1 MDVSVIM
8 INYNT
13 FSLTKDALDSIFR
26 ETKGI
31 DYEVILIDNASPDGS
46 GDRLSVLYGNKIVY
60 LQSGGNLGT
69 SKAFNIA
76 LKHASGKY
84 VLWLNT
90 DILLKENFIKKLF
103 DYMEIDPNCGIC
115 GGNLFNGRGEP
126 TLSYDKELLTG
137 RVAMYNVRT
146 IVVLFR
152 ALFKKQI
159 SNHFN
164 YTSRP
169 MRVGGIIGADLMV
182 RRDCFDRVG
191 SFNENIFMY
200 GEETDF
206 TYRVTHETNYTVV
219 SVPDAHMTHLEGGGV
234 SQNDSFNER
243 KETIVL
249 TGISTYL
256 KNCLGKEDVFLYVK
270 ARYIAAK
277 KRRFFYSLLG
287 YREKK
292 EVFAQKEA
300 FFRRHLTE
308 FDTFYSSLPGQEG
321 TQKKGERI

>member
-46 GDRLSVLYGNKIVY
+46 GDRLSALYGNKIVY

-103 DYMEIDPNCGIC
+103 DYMESDPNCGIC

-152 ALFKKQI
+152 ALFKNKSLITSIILLALCVWEGSSVPISWCAATVSIVSVASTKTSSCMERKQI
-159 SNHFN
+159 LPIALRTKPIILWCPF
-164 YTSRP
+164 P
-169 MRVGGIIGADLMV
+169 MR
-182 RRDCFDRVG
+182 
-191 SFNENIFMY
+191 
-200 GEETDF
+200 T
-206 TYRVTHETNYTVV
+206 
-219 SVPDAHMTHLEGGGV
+219 
-234 SQNDSFNER
+234 
-243 KETIVL
+243 
-249 TGISTYL
+249 
-256 KNCLGKEDVFLYVK
+256 
-270 ARYIAAK
+270 
-277 KRRFFYSLLG
+277 
-287 YREKK
+287 
-292 EVFAQKEA
+292 
-300 FFRRHLTE
+300 
-308 FDTFYSSLPGQEG
+308 
-321 TQKKGERI
+321 

>member
-46 GDRLSVLYGNKIVY
+46 GDRLSALYGNKIVY

-103 DYMEIDPNCGIC
+103 DYMESDPNCGIC

-126 TLSYDKELLTG
+126 TLSYDKELLTAG
-137 RVAMYNVRT
+137 SPCIMCARSLFFFVR
-146 IVVLFR
+146 FQ
-152 ALFKKQI
+152 K
-159 SNHFN
+159 
-164 YTSRP
+164 
-169 MRVGGIIGADLMV
+169 
-182 RRDCFDRVG
+182 
-191 SFNENIFMY
+191 
-200 GEETDF
+200 
-206 TYRVTHETNYTVV
+206 TN
-219 SVPDAHMTHLEGGGV
+219 L
-234 SQNDSFNER
+234 
-243 KETIVL
+243 
-249 TGISTYL
+249 
-256 KNCLGKEDVFLYVK
+256 
-270 ARYIAAK
+270 
-277 KRRFFYSLLG
+277 
-287 YREKK
+287 
-292 EVFAQKEA
+292 
-300 FFRRHLTE
+300 
-308 FDTFYSSLPGQEG
+308 
-321 TQKKGERI
+321 

>member
-46 GDRLSVLYGNKIVY
+46 GDRLSALYGNKIVY

-103 DYMEIDPNCGIC
+103 DYMESDPNCGIC

-219 SVPDAHMTHLEGGGV
+219 SVPDAHMTHLEGGGI

-277 KRRFFYSLLG
+277 RGDSFILCSENAKRKMFLRKRKLFSQTP
-287 YREKK
+287 R
-292 EVFAQKEA
+292 
-300 FFRRHLTE
+300 
-308 FDTFYSSLPGQEG
+308 
-321 TQKKGERI
+321 